1 MDRKVIALDIGQV
14 CVQVRG
20 ELCFAKLG
28 YRSAAEVPRELF
40 VLNDEMEKGRLTAD
54 EYFERFREL
63 TGSELDKEAML
74 EAFCSI
80 IAAPVPGMSELVAR
94 LPEQGIR
101 PVFFSNTSC
110 LHLERVRQ
118 IFAGAAAVPEGVYS
132 FEVGAMK
139 PESAIYEAFEQ
150 RYGRPAL
157 YVDDRP
163 DLIAA
168 ARERGWEAHCFNG
181 AADLEKTLRNR
192 LLVHCN

>member
-94 LPEQGIR
+94 LPGHGIGR
-101 PVFFSNTSC
+101 SFSPTPPASIWNGYGKFSPGPPPSPRAYTAS
-110 LHLERVRQ
+110 
-118 IFAGAAAVPEGVYS
+118 
-132 FEVGAMK
+132 K
-139 PESAIYEAFEQ
+139 SA
-150 RYGRPAL
+150 R
-157 YVDDRP
+157 
-163 DLIAA
+163 
-168 ARERGWEAHCFNG
+168 
-181 AADLEKTLRNR
+181 
-192 LLVHCN
+192 

>member
-40 VLNDEMEKGRLTAD
+40 ALNDELEKGRLTED
-54 EYFERFREL
+54 EYFRKFREL
-63 TGSELDKEAML
+63 TGSELDKEAMR

-80 IAAPVPGMSELVAR
+80 IAAPIPGMNELVAR
-94 LPEQGIR
+94 LPERGVR
-101 PVFFSNTSC
+101 PVFFSNTSRI
-110 LHLERVRQ
+110 HLERVRRV
-118 IFAGAAAVPEGVYS
+118 FAGAAAVTEGVYS

-139 PESAIYEAFEQ
+139 PEPAIYEAFEQ
-150 RYGRPAL
+150 RYGRPDL

-168 ARERGWEAHCFNG
+168 AAERGWEAYCFNG

-192 LLVHCN
+192 KLVCCN